1 MKAVYIERHGGPDVL
16 KYGEV
21 NDPIIESNEVLVNVK
36 ACALNRLDLYT
47 RAGRRGTKRNFE
59 SPHVLGSDVSGIII
73 EVGSSVV
80 GIEVGMRVLV
90 NPRITCMQCNQC
102 VSNRSELC
110 LNTSMVGSE
119 IMGGY
124 AERLAVPSTSVFPIP
139 DSLGFAEAAS
149 LPTVF
154 MPSWN
159 ILVRTAQLQPWETV
173 LVPSASSGVGTAA
186 VQVARNISKATVI
199 ATTSTKEKMDKALDI
214 GAHHVVNYRE
224 EDLETRIKEI
234 TDGEGVNVVI
244 DHVGTELWN
253 SVNRS
258 LSIGA
263 RYGICGVTSGYR
275 AELQMGAMFTRY
287 LTMFGVFMGRP
298 EDLHHTIFH
307 AGKGTIRGIIDS
319 VYPLE
324 EARKAHETMESLNF
338 FGKLILTTN

>member
-16 KYGEV
+16 QYGEV
-21 NDPIIESNEVLVNVK
+21 DDPKIGSGEVLVEVK

-47 RAGRRGTKRNFE
+47 RAGLRGTKINFKG
-59 SPHVLGSDVSGIII
+59 PHVLGSDVSGVII
-73 EVGSSVV
+73 ETGNSVV
-80 GIEVGMRVLV
+80 GLEVGMRVLV

-102 VSNRSELC
+102 LTDRSELC
-110 LNTSMVGSE
+110 LNSSMVGSKLQ
-119 IMGGY
+119 GGY
-124 AERLAVPSTSVFPIP
+124 AVRLAVPSTSVFKIP

-159 ILVRTAQLQPWETV
+159 ILVRTAKLKAWETV

-186 VQVARNISKATVI
+186 IQVARNISRATVI
-199 ATTSTKEKMDKALDI
+199 ATTSTKEKMDKAIDI
-214 GAHHVVNYRE
+214 GAHYVVNYRE

-258 LSIGA
+258 LSLGA

-298 EDLHHTIFH
+298 EDLLQTIHH

-319 VYPLE
+319 VYSLE
-324 EARKAHETMESLNF
+324 EARKAHETMEKLNF
-338 FGKLILTTN
+338 FGKLILTTD